1 MKAENKY
8 YIVLDLEM
16 CQVPKTNRTKQFHYK
31 NEIIQ
36 IGAVKLAKDFSEVS
50 RFSTFVK
57 PRYGAVNAF
66 IEQLTGIKQAQ
77 VDVAPELEAAVRE
90 FVNWVDDEN
99 AVMISWSL
107 TDLRQFQYELKSK
120 DIELAVFD
128 NYFESWTDCQD
139 LFGRAVNARDNWSLE
154 RALFAA
160 DIDIEGSMHD
170 GLMDA
175 VNTASIYRMINTKP
189 DFKLVDVYESTRKE
203 EVDHLSFSM
212 GSLLEGIMENLA

>member
-16 CQVPKTNRTKQFHYK
+16 CQVPKANRSKQFHYK

-36 IGAVKLAKDFSEVS
+36 IGAVKLAKDYSEVS

-66 IEQLTGIKQAQ
+66 IEQLTGITQSQ
-77 VDVAPELEAAVRE
+77 VEAAPDLESAARE
-90 FVNWVDDEN
+90 FINWVDDDN

-107 TDLRQFQYELKSK
+107 TDLRQFQYELRTK
-120 DIELAVFD
+120 DIVLEAFD
-128 NYFESWTDCQD
+128 KYFEGWIDCQD
-139 LFGRAVNARDNWSLE
+139 LFGKAVNARDNWSLE
-154 RALFAA
+154 RALYAA
-160 DIDIEGSMHD
+160 DIDVEGSMHD

-175 VNTASIYRMINTKP
+175 VNTASLYRMINTRP
-189 DFKLVDVYESTRKE
+189 DFKLIDVYESTRRE

-212 GSLLEGIMENLA
+212 GNLLESIIGNLA